1 MKGVSI
7 LFFYSSF
14 SLEKLLNN
22 EFILSKHKQ
31 VDQKLLRNMRFSRKH
46 NKSRQEL
53 LQLEAQLRQAKK

>member
-22 EFILSKHKQ
+22 ISKHKQ

>member
-1 MKGVSI
+1 MN
-7 LFFYSSF
+7 FY
-14 SLEKLLNN
+14 
-22 EFILSKHKQ
+22 ISKHKQ